1 MIVRSREL
9 EQNTVSAEE
18 RAVLDRR
25 AERLRGRPS
34 EETAEATAWVGEFS
48 IGDERYAMPMEAL
61 KAAVPLRFV
70 TPVPL
75 APPHVL
81 GILRFQDQIILA
93 ISLASLLGNRAWR
106 RDPTVLLV
114 VEARKGKLV
123 ALDCEQV
130 PRTTAVP
137 IRLLQQASM
146 HRTGILT
153 DLPTPDGSVVSLID
167 LARLIEP
174 VEAAAHDRHGP

>member
-1 MIVRSREL
+1 MSFRTREL
-9 EQNTVSAEE
+9 EQNALSPEE

-25 AERLRGRPS
+25 AERLQAKPS
-34 EETAEATAWVGEFS
+34 EEGTEATAWVGEFS
-48 IGDERYAMPMEAL
+48 IGDERYAIPMEAL

-123 ALDCEQV
+123 AFDCEQV

-137 IRLLQQASM
+137 IRLLQQAAM
-146 HRTGILT
+146 HRTGVMS
-153 DLPTPDGSVVSLID
+153 DLPTPDGNVVSLID
-167 LARLIEP
+167 LGRLIEP
-174 VEAAAHDRHGP
+174 VEAATRDRHGP